1 VRKLLI
7 LRGLPGS
14 GKSTWIKKNDLSG
27 FTLSSDAFRLL
38 LRSPEL
44 SSDGEYYTHQS
55 SKQETWAMLRQ
66 ALEYRMKSGELT
78 VVDATHIKENDL
90 IAYKD
95 LIDAHRYEACLVDF
109 TQISLTEVL
118 AQNAERKSTPG
129 FVPEAAILEMNNQLT
144 RARIPKWLRVI
155 KPDEVSQFLSLPV
168 VDLNAWKKIHHI
180 GDLQSCYTPLKK
192 LLRDGMNADE
202 FYIFAGDFL
211 DRGTEHAEI
220 ADFILR
226 IMDLPNVVFIEG
238 NHEAHLWKWCNDVV
252 ANSSEFTDV
261 TQPALEA
268 AQVDKRTVKRLCQK
282 LKEVFL
288 YRYLD
293 KTVLVTHGGL
303 PFIPDAKDLTKIAAA
318 TYIKGAGYYNDDID
332 EEFNDNPKL
341 QNGQYQVHGHRN
353 NQGNPIRNGRSWN
366 LEGKVEHG
374 GYLRAVT
381 LDHNGWTPVEILN
394 DLGPKVSDTNMNIV
408 ERLQT
413 SRFINERR
421 DGFGISSFNFSRAAF
436 YDGIWNAQVVKAR
449 GLFLRVSTGEVVAR
463 SYDKFFNVNELSLT
477 SMASLEHNLKFPVKV
492 YVKENGFLGIIG
504 YDNVRDELIIASK
517 ASTANEYAG
526 YFKAILTAQC
536 DLAEIKKIVQT
547 GLSLVFEVIDPAN
560 DPHIISYKEPHVVL
574 LDSIKNTVNF
584 EKMNDETSERHASQI
599 GCTFKKLHLVLNDW
613 NEFKAWHETV
623 TAAGYKLH
631 GNEDVEGFVI
641 EDGRQFMT
649 KIKLDYYSFW
659 KSMRSAKDR
668 YKSGKPMPDYI
679 ANNPRAADFLAWLK
693 TKDRAWVDQDII
705 KLREAYFTETAETA

>member
-1 VRKLLI
+1 
-7 LRGLPGS
+7 
-14 GKSTWIKKNDLSG
+14 
-27 FTLSSDAFRLL
+27 
-38 LRSPEL
+38 
-44 SSDGEYYTHQS
+44 
-55 SKQETWAMLRQ
+55 
-66 ALEYRMKSGELT
+66 
-78 VVDATHIKENDL
+78 
-90 IAYKD
+90 
-95 LIDAHRYEACLVDF
+95 
-109 TQISLTEVL
+109 
-118 AQNAERKSTPG
+118 
-129 FVPEAAILEMNNQLT
+129 
-144 RARIPKWLRVI
+144 
-155 KPDEVSQFLSLPV
+155 
-168 VDLNAWKKIHHI
+168 
-180 GDLQSCYTPLKK
+180 
-192 LLRDGMNADE
+192 
-202 FYIFAGDFL
+202 
-211 DRGTEHAEI
+211 
-220 ADFILR
+220 
-226 IMDLPNVVFIEG
+226 
-238 NHEAHLWKWCNDVV
+238 
-252 ANSSEFTDV
+252 
-261 TQPALEA
+261 
-268 AQVDKRTVKRLCQK
+268 
-282 LKEVFL
+282 
-288 YRYLD
+288 
-293 KTVLVTHGGL
+293 VTHGGL